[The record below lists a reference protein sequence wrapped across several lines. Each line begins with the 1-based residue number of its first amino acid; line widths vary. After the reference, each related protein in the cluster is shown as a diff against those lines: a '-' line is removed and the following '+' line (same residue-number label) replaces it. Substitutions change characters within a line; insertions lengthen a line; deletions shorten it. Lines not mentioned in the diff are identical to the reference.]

1 MEITK
6 NALKILE
13 LFRKEL
19 FLKISIRE
27 IMKKINSKSYQR
39 VYEAVEDLAKK
50 KVLISEKLGNT
61 NLTSLSL
68 YREAIL
74 LLGFLDE
81 KEATKLPNYSKILNI
96 KEISDYLIIVT
107 GSYAKGNPNKKS
119 DMDLVIVVPDKENVV
134 SVQKLV
140 ENQTMLFVPSIHL
153 YVFKKKD
160 FIEMLKSKEENYGK
174 EIVKNRVI
182 LKNAQMFYELVKE
195 AIENGYKES
204 NSRDTGID

>member
-61 NLTSLSL
+61 NLISLSF

-81 KEATKLPNYSKILNI
+81 KEATKLPNYSKILDI

-119 DMDLVIVVPDKENVV
+119 DMDLVIIVPDKENIV

-140 ENQTMLFVPSIHL
+140 ENQTMLFVPPIHL

-182 LKNAQMFYELVKE
+182 FKNAQMFYELVKE
-195 AIENGYKES
+195 AIENGYK
-204 NSRDTGID
+204 G

>member
-19 FLKISIRE
+19 FLKISVRE

-39 VYEAVEDLAKK
+39 VYEAVEDLTKK
-50 KVLISEKLGNT
+50 NVLISEKLGNT
-61 NLTSLSL
+61 NLISLGF

-81 KEATKLPNYSKILNI
+81 KEATKLPNYSRILDI
-96 KEISDYLIIVT
+96 KEISDYLIMVT
-107 GSYAKGNPNKKS
+107 GSYAKGSSNKKS

-195 AIENGYKES
+195 AIENGYK
-204 NSRDTGID
+204 G

>member
-61 NLTSLSL
+61 NLISLSF

-74 LLGFLDE
+74 LLSFLDE
-81 KEATKLPNYSKILNI
+81 KEATKLPNYSKILDI

-119 DMDLVIVVPDKENVV
+119 DMDLVIIVPDKENVV

-140 ENQTMLFVPSIHL
+140 ENQTMLFVPPIHL

-174 EIVKNRVI
+174 EIVKNRMI
-182 LKNAQMFYELVKE
+182 FKNAQMFYELVKE
-195 AIENGYKES
+195 AIENGYK
-204 NSRDTGID
+204 G

>member
-6 NALKILE
+6 NALKILK

-61 NLTSLSL
+61 NLISLSF

-81 KEATKLPNYSKILNI
+81 KEATKLPNYYKILDI
-96 KEISDYLIIVT
+96 KEISDYLIIAT
-107 GSYAKGNPNKKS
+107 GSYAKGNSNKKS
-119 DMDLVIVVPDKENVV
+119 DMDLVIIVPDKENVV

-182 LKNAQMFYELVKE
+182 FKNAQMFYELVKE
-195 AIENGYKES
+195 AIENGYK
-204 NSRDTGID
+204 G

>member
-6 NALKILE
+6 NALKILK

-61 NLTSLSL
+61 NLISLSF

-81 KEATKLPNYSKILNI
+81 KEATKLPNYSRILDI

-107 GSYAKGNPNKKS
+107 GSYAKGNSNKKS

-182 LKNAQMFYELVKE
+182 FKNAQMFYELVKE
-195 AIENGYKES
+195 AIENGYK
-204 NSRDTGID
+204 G

>member
-27 IMKKINSKSYQR
+27 LMKKINSKSYQR

-61 NLTSLSL
+61 NLISLSF

-81 KEATKLPNYSKILNI
+81 KEATKLPNYSKILDI

-182 LKNAQMFYELVKE
+182 FKNAQMFYELVKE
-195 AIENGYKES
+195 AIENGYK
-204 NSRDTGID
+204 G